1 MPKKRELEEQRLRLQ
16 QEQARQIQAMKGQ
29 IPAVYDAAYNAAM
42 RQQAEANTARRLY
55 NTYRREYEDRM
66 RSGGKVR
73 RGGGEEA
80 YNRWRT
86 DTYAKARAGTASAGE
101 IAALRAVMGREARDE
116 AKGYDYAAA
125 QKRLEELARGRDSYE
140 KATRGRKKDEERN
153 AVLSRMDQEIS
164 QLSGEMGKA
173 RAAYEDANREAE
185 YGKRQDHP
193 QNFWETLLNVS
204 ARNTGGPQSALPGM
218 TDVGDAGGV
227 VRAGAAQFAS
237 GFTNAAG
244 TLLEGLGKVNDA
256 AFDAQHRQ
264 QRTAAENSLAYW
276 TEMLEKAETEDQ
288 RKRAKEQIAQN
299 ERILAG
305 LERLKNGNTAD
316 IDSAAQSVY
325 GTADRMSEYGGVE
338 TEKAKDLLRRTSAGK
353 VGDLLVDAGVSG
365 VQMLGDAA
373 INALLPGTGL
383 ASMGTRVFG
392 QGAQEAR
399 QAGAS
404 FGQQLAYGA
413 GSAAVEVATEKMF
426 GVFDKVYGKG
436 WLDNTKLAKGLA
448 GAVEKMQ
455 LSPAGRTA
463 LSLLT
468 NLGEEATE
476 ELVSGVLNPALK
488 TIYNGEHVHLNPIR
502 YFAEDVDWSDTL
514 HDALVGGVLGLFGG
528 TNHIVE
534 NAGKTKAMGEQ
545 YGADSEAL
553 VREALELDPDNK
565 TAQAARKQ
573 LERGEKLKDATIRRI
588 VEENEKTAKAER
600 EAVDEAAKEIAEEFG
615 EEAANAFRE
624 GKPDGVELDSYRDAF
639 REAYE
644 YGRDTAARDDAAG
657 LDAAQEALKDSGVPA
672 ESLENAYE
680 AGRSQERKIMPPRS
694 RAHIDMDYVESRFG
708 KAGAEV
714 YQMARTGNVD
724 PVVFDRAFNTAYQ
737 YGTAGATEEQAIR
750 AVRGN
755 IPVSAVQAAYT
766 VAREQ
771 AAFRMREQRIKLD
784 AAKVS
789 TRRGPGTVTFDGVNT
804 AGLTGTQRAQ
814 IQVIRG
820 ISKVSG
826 INVRFVENADFKGA
840 NGSYDP
846 NTNTITIDVNAGR
859 YSADDIND
867 VVMGKTMS
875 HELTHFIQ
883 HNNPE
888 AYEELKKFV
897 SQHLIEKGMSL
908 DLLADE
914 KITNSKGELTPD
926 QAIDEVV
933 ADACENMLRDTTAI
947 DTLAKENWGLFKRIR
962 NWLRNFHNALKRAFA
977 GEGYTHPEAKAML
990 DKAAE
995 LQKIWDDA
1003 FVRAVENYQ
1012 QTADGRVAVEMAG
1025 KNGETV
1031 AVNDGNGHVQA
1042 SMRTYREGGR
1052 EQLKTYLEQ
1061 RVKDKAITREEADDM
1076 ISQMDDMYKLCQ
1088 SFADQY
1094 ALFGQWSEAEVRVDP
1109 KTGNPIF
1116 SVVKANGEYAMNLDF
1131 SLVCKKRRTL
1141 DAVFE
1146 QMINDGIMEDFEM
1159 KETSIAAINDIIR
1172 DHGFE
1177 TACALCFVD
1186 SKRYRQGIVADAFV
1200 GMYNELVRS
1209 MIKDGQHA
1217 DAFNFGG
1224 NSLIV
1229 NDGKGID
1236 TLQDS
1241 DLDFTRINEVLKTE
1255 GKKTVLYKIAKD
1267 LKENPAD
1274 RKLLM
1279 RGDFM
1284 SAKAFDTVKETNQR
1298 IMGLYNAKKGAGG
1311 PKASSLDVQYLG
1323 EIIGQKKF
1331 NAEKAYSVGGVRIQS
1346 FSDYMPRLV
1355 FDYMQ
1360 MIADLSAKQLPA
1372 HAYTKEPLFVLQFG
1386 LSGIKSNMSLV
1397 PEVVE
1402 GGVAPGLDKDGN
1414 YAWRDGQSFGSTV
1427 YGGSKAFIQKC
1438 YEIIGKKYN
1447 GQDRLTAAEGY
1458 ELAKAIQNAPG
1469 YGVNCGTIAVG
1480 VSDEHIRKML
1490 RDPDIRMVIPYHKS
1504 SLNHI
1509 VAVMTN
1515 IDRYHDYTGV
1525 QNTRRADG
1533 TKLTKRQKDFNY
1545 NEALQRLGDAK
1556 AAADEYKA
1564 WCDKKGYL
1572 PKFDQFRE
1580 EEGYYKLLEDFSTYD
1595 MNGES
1600 APQGGVTLTL
1610 PGEDSA
1616 FGSMAELM
1624 RMGLE
1629 EDALLQGKQDKAV
1642 PEIVAE
1648 IKKTLP
1654 GIEAKQRVQ
1663 KSERITAERDA
1674 EYLELVGKYENET
1687 GYQKSYTE
1695 DYLDRLVAA
1704 AAKEHGYTTPKIYH
1718 GTRSFGFTVFDTSGT
1733 KPYAQKGYIYA
1744 STKRQV
1750 AANYAGDNH
1759 YAGVRPIGT
1768 KYDGGSSAESI
1779 IKDAKSVYGTT
1790 YRKPTKEDIDNR
1802 IRKDYAEAQ
1811 KVREKLNELW
1821 SPLDN
1826 IPQEVANAV
1835 DWMTDIIN
1843 TTVDNDLA
1851 WQVGADGIIN
1861 GTNEEKVDLQKQLQH
1876 DFGRLEADRA
1886 LVRDYYG
1893 EHRSEMNDDQKK
1905 YFRYLMSYEFG
1916 DALIDI
1922 QYGLC
1927 QVLTPDNLLINGDS
1941 FADMANL
1948 REAMDEVHN
1957 IGAYQLY
1964 GDLGDKP
1971 FIFDANGAQFWA
1983 LKVPEVSD
1991 GYTDTDTVCKWAKA
2005 HGYTSVVMK
2014 NIYDYG
2020 DKADN
2025 YVFFNSEQVKSADPV
2040 TYDDKGNVIPLS
2052 KRFDTGKSDIR
2063 YSNRDVGSFTTKES
2077 IDAEELEREI
2087 NSAGLR
2093 LTSKENNKNNVR
2105 INNWIRENHPELA
2118 GLVHFVNDKET
2129 GHVTVSEI
2137 RTAESVEAERQTRNE
2152 EYRQRAA
2159 RESFRKRYET
2169 PSGYQALYDAI
2180 ENHLERGGYT
2190 GRDVTIHRTHSSVGS
2205 LSFYVEDAANGVTIK
2220 ISDHNSIRQEMEHP
2234 DTRFVNLQECGG
2246 IGEVWQKVESI
2257 LQEENRSQ
2265 YSLRSPTDI
2274 SSRELL
2280 ANATESVARGP
2291 VQKELLQRYQAK
2303 VGDMAEIRQKLNEQ
2317 RKLLR
2322 ENEDGS
2328 HPLSAEE
2335 RLKAQN
2341 RAKLYAGQLNR
2352 AEKELRQ
2359 MEATEPMKK
2368 MMDREQENYRKI
2380 IAEDAALAG
2389 QMHQGAKDAE
2399 LLRRYNNR
2407 MQQRIEAAR
2416 RSMTEYRRKRWDTE
2430 DRRKL
2435 RGKISDGV
2443 KRLDKMLRNPTDQK
2457 HIPDGLQGAVLEMLE
2472 VFTNDTS
2479 VFDRNKLAR
2488 VTAEYQKL
2496 KTADTNLGGQFDED
2510 IPEMLNVLT
2519 ETIGGRR
2526 LSELSADELR
2536 MVRDV
2541 VEHFAFIVKNENAI
2555 FVNGRRESL
2564 AEAAESVIAQSEER
2578 GHKVSAELGRANGLA
2593 RLLTDGNIKPE
2604 YFFRDIGGA
2613 LQKLWKDVLRGQSR
2627 YAFNLQA
2634 AKEAKEKIQK
2644 ETGYR
2649 EWWNDKTTYTAATE
2663 TGQEITLNIG
2673 QALSLL
2679 ATYQRELAAGNT
2691 RHVTLG
2697 GFLYAEDLKKR
2708 AKLKDIKNG
2717 QIPGMQYKTENRE
2730 AHPMSVNDMDALTDW
2745 LRKVDPRTLDYVA
2758 RMVQYLS
2765 EDMSALGN
2773 ETSMELYGYR
2783 KFGEE
2788 YYYPIKSADE
2798 FLKQEPG
2805 QAGYDNTRWKHKG
2818 FTKSVIRGANNPFVL
2833 MDFDEVW
2840 GQHVSQMCMYNGM
2853 AAAQDNIVRL
2863 LNYKHSVSDLEPS
2876 TSVKAAFKSGYGERA
2891 FQYIDTLLSD
2901 LNGGVMI
2908 DPREGAMNSM
2918 ISLFKKNAVFA
2929 SMSVAIQQPSSI
2941 ARAMAVMDPKYLV
2954 MTAASKRNY
2963 KELMKYS
2970 GVAII
2975 KNIGGFDTNTGR
2987 SGADWLMTGRKSNL
3001 LEKYETAATWLPQ
3014 KMDEVT
3020 WGHIWNAVKAEIA
3033 DTTDLKGEE
3042 YYRRCGER
3050 FDEVIELTQV
3060 YDSVLTRSENMRSKS
3075 GLVKAATAFMA
3086 EPTTTLNMVVD
3097 ALHNAKK
3104 DPKQL
3109 ARTMGAVLAS
3119 ILLNNLLKAI
3129 VTAPRDKDEDRTWI
3143 EKYVKKLTEG
3153 IKNDINPMG
3162 YIPLL
3167 SDVQDMLDG
3176 YTVEASYASTVSDL
3190 IEAVQKAYKDPT
3202 VDSGVDAIAAIS
3214 GVFGVPT
3221 KNLVR
3226 DVRGVLNT
3234 FVNTRPLDETTKR
3247 GLTKAFEEGLGLKTA
3262 LKDDI
3267 ENLYKADRSGDAAQR
3282 QKMLSEIGLEYEDKV
3297 KHFLNAGYDKDE
3309 AAKKART
3316 SVKKAVTSYLKPLYQ
3331 AATTTAE
3338 KNKLKSLALRIY
3350 VGGKQVFNGYNFDKD
3365 WGN

>member
-1 MPKKRELEEQRLRLQ
+1 MASNKNPWDIYQQYYRGARDADRTYQTWGESRWDNYLKSTNIRERNNAYKQDDSLSAYAQEFEKRKQDLSGVDWNTISREDLMSLSEKTNWQDVYRKEKQKQ
-16 QEQARQIQAMKGQ
+16 QE
-29 IPAVYDAAYNAAM
+29 
-42 RQQAEANTARRLY
+42 E
-55 NTYRREYEDRM
+55 
-66 RSGGKVR
+66 
-73 RGGGEEA
+73 
-80 YNRWRT
+80 
-86 DTYAKARAGTASAGE
+86 
-101 IAALRAVMGREARDE
+101 
-116 AKGYDYAAA
+116 
-125 QKRLEELARGRDSYE
+125 
-140 KATRGRKKDEERN
+140 
-153 AVLSRMDQEIS
+153 
-164 QLSGEMGKA
+164 
-173 RAAYEDANREAE
+173 
-185 YGKRQDHP
+185 HP
-193 QNFWETLLNVS
+193 QSFWETLLGVS
-204 ARNTGGPQSALPGM
+204 ASNTSMPQSALPGM
-218 TDVGDAGGV
+218 TDQSAAREIVGAGLEQ
-227 VRAGAAQFAS
+227 A
-237 GFTNAAG
+237 AAG
-244 TLLEGLGKVNDA
+244 YSNLAGTVLEGLGKINDH
-256 AFDAQHRQ
+256 AFDANHRQ
-264 QRTAAENSLAYW
+264 QKTAAENSLKYW
-276 TEMLEKAETEDQ
+276 QSRLENAETEEDRSFAEKQ
-288 RKRAKEQIAQN
+288 ISIAKNA
-299 ERILAG
+299 LSS
-305 LERLKNGNTAD
+305 LEELKESNTRD
-316 IDSAAQSVY
+316 VDTAAQDVY
-325 GTADRMSEYGGVE
+325 DFADRRAASGAEL
-338 TEKAKDLLRRTSAGK
+338 TEQAKSRTRNAGMGA

-373 INALLPGTGL
+373 ANAIVPGSGL
-383 ASMGTRVFG
+383 VSMGARSFG
-392 QGAQEAR
+392 SGAQEAR

-413 GSAAVEVATEKMF
+413 GSAAVEVGTEKMF
-426 GVFDKVYGKG
+426 GVFEGVYGKG
-436 WLDNTKLAKGLA
+436 WLDNTKLAKSLT
-448 GAVEKMQ
+448 GAVQKMQ
-455 LSPAGRTA
+455 LSPVGRTA

-468 NLGEEATE
+468 NFGEEATE
-476 ELVSGVLNPALK
+476 ELVSGALNPALK
-488 TIYNGEHVHLNPIR
+488 SIYNGKGIGEN
-502 YFAEDVDWSDTL
+502 YSEMEASDL
-514 HDALVGGVLGLFGG
+514 IHDALVGGILGLVGG
-528 TNHIVE
+528 TNQIVR
-534 NAGKTKAMGEQ
+534 NAEQTKTMGEQ
-545 YGADSEAL
+545 YGADSAAL
-553 VREALELDPDNK
+553 VQEALEIDPENK
-565 TAQAARKQ
+565 TAQEARKR
-573 LERGEKLKDATIRRI
+573 LEHGERLKDSTIRRI
-588 VEENEKTAKAER
+588 VEESERLAKTERAEM
-600 EAVDEAAKEIAEEFG
+600 DKAAKEIEKEFG
-615 EEAANAFRE
+615 TEAADSFRE
-624 GKPDGVELDSYRDAF
+624 GKPDGVSVASYRDAF
-639 REAYE
+639 KEAYQ
-644 YGRDTAARDDAAG
+644 YGRDTAAGDKEAG
-657 LDAAQEALKDSGVPA
+657 LSATKEALKDSDVPA
-672 ESLENAYE
+672 EAVENAYE
-680 AGRSQERKIMPPRS
+680 AGRTQEQRAVPMRS
-694 RAHIDMDYVESRFG
+694 RSYVDMDSVESRFG

-714 YQMARTGNVD
+714 YQMSRPGNVD
-724 PVVFDRAFNTAYQ
+724 ANVFDSAFNTAYQ
-737 YGTAGATEEQAIR
+737 YGTAGATEEQAVR

-755 IPVSAVQAAYT
+755 IPVTSIHAAYT
-766 VAREQ
+766 VGREQ
-771 AAFRMREQRIKLD
+771 AAFRMQQQRIKLD

-804 AGLTGTQRAQ
+804 AGLTGTQKAQ

-820 ISKVSG
+820 ISKVTG
-826 INVRFVENADFKGA
+826 INVRMVENADFKGA

-933 ADACENMLRDTTAI
+933 ADACEDMLKNTEAI

-962 NWLRNFHNALKRAFA
+962 NWLRNFHNALRRAFS
-977 GEGYTHPEAKAML
+977 GNGYVHEEAKAML

-1003 FVRAVENYQ
+1003 FVRAVQNYQ
-1012 QTADGRVAVEMAG
+1012 QTADGRDAVEMTG

-1031 AVNDGNGHVQA
+1031 AVNDGNGHVQT

-1052 EQLKTYLEQ
+1052 EQLRTYLEQ
-1061 RVKDKAITREEADDM
+1061 RVKDNAITRQEADDM
-1076 ISQMDDMYKLCQ
+1076 ISQMDEMYDLCKT
-1088 SFADQY
+1088 FADQY

-1109 KTGNPIF
+1109 KTGSPIF

-1159 KETSIAAINDIIR
+1159 KEASIAAINDIIR

-1236 TLQDS
+1236 TLKDS

-1311 PKASSLDVQYLG
+1311 PKASSLDVQYLN

-1346 FSDYMPRLV
+1346 FSDYLPRLV

-1360 MIADLSAKQLPA
+1360 MIADLHAKNLPA
-1372 HAYTKEPLFVLQFG
+1372 HAYTKEPLFILQFG
-1386 LSGIKSNMSLV
+1386 LTGIKGNMSLV
-1397 PEVVE
+1397 PEVID

-1438 YEIIGKKYN
+1438 YEIIGKKYS

-1556 AAADEYKA
+1556 AAADEYLA

-1572 PKFDQFRE
+1572 PKFDQFRDE
-1580 EEGYYKLLEDFSTYD
+1580 DGYYKLLEDFSTYD
-1595 MNGES
+1595 MNGEA

-1629 EDALLQGKQDKAV
+1629 EDALLQGKQDAAV
-1642 PEIVAE
+1642 PDIVAE

-1779 IKDAKSVYGTT
+1779 IKDAKSVYSTT

-2063 YSNRDVGSFTTKES
+2063 YSSRDVGER
-2077 IDAEELEREI
+2077 DAEYLEQRISQLESELSGISEQLEWMDFDDPEYKQINNRMAKLRNELDGLIEQERKATVRTPMSVILNNLDSYRRSDLISIGNQLTNSAWDGLEELSTDDIKQGIREI
-2087 NSAGLR
+2087 
-2093 LTSKENNKNNVR
+2093 
-2105 INNWIRENHPELA
+2105 I
-2118 GLVHFVNDKET
+2118 D
-2129 GHVTVSEI
+2129 
-2137 RTAESVEAERQTRNE
+2137 
-2152 EYRQRAA
+2152 
-2159 RESFRKRYET
+2159 
-2169 PSGYQALYDAI
+2169 
-2180 ENHLERGGYT
+2180 ERGYSPLEMQAAKLG
-2190 GRDVTIHRTHSSVGS
+2190 V
-2205 LSFYVEDAANGVTIK
+2205 YVRPV
-2220 ISDHNSIRQEMEHP
+2220 R
-2234 DTRFVNLQECGG
+2234 
-2246 IGEVWQKVESI
+2246 
-2257 LQEENRSQ
+2257 Q

-2280 ANATESVARGP
+2280 ANALESVAQNEAERDIL
-2291 VQKELLQRYQAK
+2291 KNYQAK
-2303 VGDMAEIRQKLNEQ
+2303 VEKLSDIQQKLNEQ
-2317 RKLLR
+2317 RALMRDHINGTHKLTTD
-2322 ENEDGS
+2322 EMM
-2328 HPLSAEE
+2328 
-2335 RLKAQN
+2335 KARN
-2341 RAKLYAGQLNR
+2341 RAKIYADQLDR
-2352 AEKELRQ
+2352 ADKALLKLEGMGPVKAML
-2359 MEATEPMKK
+2359 
-2368 MMDREQENYRKI
+2368 DREHKAFRKAVEANERSQAQLARYNERMQKRIEDARQSMENYR
-2380 IAEDAALAG
+2380 
-2389 QMHQGAKDAE
+2389 Q
-2399 LLRRYNNR
+2399 RRH
-2407 MQQRIEAAR
+2407 E
-2416 RSMTEYRRKRWDTE
+2416 TE
-2430 DRRKL
+2430 DRRKYKGRINRIANDFRQMILHPTDTRYAPTDLMAGCYQVALMLDTSGEREDTKSKAKFREQMQRIENQYNALKDSHDSDYAMEYDQDFAYMVGQL
-2435 RGKISDGV
+2435 RQRLDGKAIRDLSVAELEDVSNVLNDIYQMLRQAKYQIGKDEQVTNYSMGERIVRQQTEYNARQRNAGTRALAGVNRVAGNVMRNVRRMTDYDGDAAISQLMDDINRGIRKKNRFAMEAEKLFDKFSGKRLRESNTKLNTYTLGGEEVQMTEQQAMQVILTWEREAVNGITRHMTGGGILLPNQAEMKKGHGTEAIRTGQNVYGITQEEVQGVYDTLDEWARDYMDTARDFFNGMAKDAINEATMQTKHRRMATTEAYIPFEIDSNTVAQEIEGV
-2443 KRLDKMLRNPTDQK
+2443 KFDATIEGMGMLKSVQEGAGNALIMRGLNTIVQRHIDKVGQVYGLAAPIKNFNKAMGVKMMGSSRVASAALNSADLKVLEDAVRDLQTPRQRARNAITNAMDK
-2457 HIPDGLQGAVLEMLE
+2457 LQGAFVKATLLS
-2472 VFTNDTS
+2472 NIS
-2479 VFDRNKLAR
+2479 VTIKQAASYSTAGLYLSQKALAPYQTT
-2488 VTAEYQKL
+2488 VAALFAANNSKMAKDLFGEIDEHTAAHY
-2496 KTADTNLGGQFDED
+2496 
-2510 IPEMLNVLT
+2510 I
-2519 ETIGGRR
+2519 RR
-2526 LSELSADELR
+2526 KG
-2536 MVRDV
+2536 M
-2541 VEHFAFIVKNENAI
+2541 
-2555 FVNGRRESL
+2555 SL
-2564 AEAAESVIAQSEER
+2564 QEAATV
-2578 GHKVSAELGRANGLA
+2578 
-2593 RLLTDGNIKPE
+2593 
-2604 YFFRDIGGA
+2604 
-2613 LQKLWKDVLRGQSR
+2613 
-2627 YAFNLQA
+2627 
-2634 AKEAKEKIQK
+2634 
-2644 ETGYR
+2644 
-2649 EWWNDKTTYTAATE
+2649 
-2663 TGQEITLNIG
+2663 
-2673 QALSLL
+2673 
-2679 ATYQRELAAGNT
+2679 
-2691 RHVTLG
+2691 
-2697 GFLYAEDLKKR
+2697 
-2708 AKLKDIKNG
+2708 
-2717 QIPGMQYKTENRE
+2717 
-2730 AHPMSVNDMDALTDW
+2730 
-2745 LRKVDPRTLDYVA
+2745 
-2758 RMVQYLS
+2758 
-2765 EDMSALGN
+2765 
-2773 ETSMELYGYR
+2773 
-2783 KFGEE
+2783 
-2788 YYYPIKSADE
+2788 
-2798 FLKQEPG
+2798 
-2805 QAGYDNTRWKHKG
+2805 
-2818 FTKSVIRGANNPFVL
+2818 
-2833 MDFDEVW
+2833 
-2840 GQHVSQMCMYNGM
+2840 
-2853 AAAQDNIVRL
+2853 AQDNGPVTRWMDEHIKADA
-2863 LNYKHSVSDLEPS
+2863 LNPLKWIQNMDVATTAALWLATKKQVELDGMTEADAGYWDKVTELYEKVIEDTQPNYDVLHRPEMQRTTDSL
-2876 TSVKAAFKSGYGERA
+2876 VKSILMFKTQPLQNAGIIWDAVGNYAAARRTGKGVAEARKTLTRA
-2891 FQYIDTLLSD
+2891 VGSQ
-2901 LNGGVMI
+2901 V
-2908 DPREGAMNSM
+2908 A
-2918 ISLFKKNAVFA
+2918 SLAVFA
-2929 SMSVAIQQPSSI
+2929 AMSFLAYAAKNRLGRYKDDEEELTVES
-2941 ARAMAVMDPKYLV
+2941 VMKVILKDMVSNSANLV
-2954 MTAASKRNY
+2954 M
-2963 KELMKYS
+2963 
-2970 GVAII
+2970 
-2975 KNIGGFDTNTGR
+2975 
-2987 SGADWLMTGRKSNL
+2987 
-3001 LEKYETAATWLPQ
+3001 P
-3014 KMDEVT
+3014 
-3020 WGHIWNAVKAEIA
+3020 
-3033 DTTDLKGEE
+3033 
-3042 YYRRCGER
+3042 
-3050 FDEVIELTQV
+3050 
-3060 YDSVLTRSENMRSKS
+3060 
-3075 GLVKAATAFMA
+3075 
-3086 EPTTTLNMVVD
+3086 
-3097 ALHNAKK
+3097 
-3104 DPKQL
+3104 
-3109 ARTMGAVLAS
+3109 
-3119 ILLNNLLKAI
+3119 
-3129 VTAPRDKDEDRTWI
+3129 
-3143 EKYVKKLTEG
+3143 
-3153 IKNDINPMG
+3153 
-3162 YIPLL
+3162 
-3167 SDVQDMLDG
+3167 
-3176 YTVEASYASTVSDL
+3176 
-3190 IEAVQKAYKDPT
+3190 
-3202 VDSGVDAIAAIS
+3202 
-3214 GVFGVPT
+3214 VF
-3221 KNLVR
+3221 
-3226 DVRGVLNT
+3226 
-3234 FVNTRPLDETTKR
+3234 
-3247 GLTKAFEEGLGLKTA
+3247 
-3262 LKDDI
+3262 
-3267 ENLYKADRSGDAAQR
+3267 GDAA
-3282 QKMLSEIGLEYEDKV
+3282 
-3297 KHFLNAGYDKDE
+3297 FNAVDNV
-3309 AAKKART
+3309 AKKARGET
-3316 SVKKAVTSYLKPLYQ
+3316 TYDVLSVPAVDMVNDWLKDVNSLVGHLSDLDSGKDKIPTDLRVVSMDVAALFGIPAENVYNIIRGTVGNVTDSIGMPLDWATDEEHTTKGMKAAWNSGHFD
-3331 AATTTAE
+3331 AAKEKLDALIAE
-3338 KNKLKSLALRIY
+3338 KVANGKTEKEAKSALRSVMTTEFKPQY
-3350 VGGKQVFNGYNFDKD
+3350 LAAYRKGDKAEMERIRKILSMCKLYDDLSKTIGD
-3365 WGN
+3365 WIKKSEG